1 MDDDKNRVDKEDNC
15 CAGGAA
21 NECAC
26 NSGASLNNEAS
37 GNGNGGYNPW
47 QIEVKWQGIWRDNET
62 YVVTEDPSKPKFY
75 LLEMFPYPSG
85 ELHVGHVRNY
95 TIGDVISRY
104 KRARGYNVLHPM
116 GWDSFGLPAENAA
129 IDRGIQPDT
138 WTWNNIAHMREQ
150 LKRMGFTYDWSREV
164 TTAFPEYYKW
174 TQWLFLL
181 LYERGLAYKKTAP
194 ANWCP
199 KCHTVLAN
207 EQVEQGKCWRCDSL
221 VERRSM
227 DQWFFKI
234 TDYAERLL
242 ADLEK
247 LDGWPEHIKIMQAN
261 WIGKSEGAEID
272 FAGPD
277 GEKIPV
283 FTTRQDTIYG
293 VTYLVLAP
301 EHPLVEKIIQG
312 TEYEAPVRA
321 FIDKVMRMSEID
333 RTAETLEKEG
343 IFTGAYATNPVSGDQ
358 VPIWIGNYVIYEYGT
373 GAVMGVPGHDER
385 DFHFARK
392 YGLPIKIVIQNE
404 DKSLRLEEMENAYVD
419 PGIMV
424 DSGKFTGLGSE
435 EGQAEVT
442 RFLEE
447 NGMGRGKVTYKMRDW
462 LISRQ
467 RYWGAPIPVIYCPKC
482 GTVPVPKEDLPVIL
496 PLGLKVTSGGPS
508 PLARHEEFVNTTCP
522 VCGEGA
528 RRETDTMDTFVCSSW
543 YFFRFAS
550 PYNTDVAFAK
560 EDVDYWSPVDLYIG
574 GVEHAVMH
582 LLYARFITKVL
593 YDAGLVPAE
602 EPFQNLLTQG
612 MVVRDGAKM
621 SKSKGNVVSPDE
633 IVGKFGAD
641 VMRVFMMFA
650 APPERDL
657 EWSDRGVEGANRF
670 LRRVWRQ
677 VTGEH
682 TGEQPGAEGAPGG
695 GVSTEGLLRIAH
707 QSIKKV
713 SEDLERLALNTA
725 VSQLMELSNYIGR
738 YQRLPK
744 DSQSADALEEAKTA
758 LLKLLSPFA
767 PHMAQELWEKLG
779 YSGTIEEAGWPEYDQ
794 ATIAEKTVTVVVQVN
809 GKVRDRIQIEAGSS
823 DEEVTDRA
831 LASERIVK
839 LLGEGPDARDKI
851 AKVVVVKD
859 KLVNIVTKR

>member
-1 MDDDKNRVDKEDNC
+1 MPDDKNRMNKHDSC
-15 CAGGAA
+15 CAGGTGDG
-21 NECAC
+21 CI
-26 NSGASLNNEAS
+26 SGAAS
-37 GNGNGGYNPW
+37 RNGNYDYEPK
-47 QIEVKWQGIWRDNET
+47 QVEAKWQGIWRDNET
-62 YVVTEDPSKPKFY
+62 YVVTEDPLKPKYY

-95 TIGDVISRY
+95 TIGDVITRY

-129 IDRGIQPDT
+129 IDRGIRPDK
-138 WTWNNIAHMREQ
+138 WTWDNIAHMREQ
-150 LKRMGFTYDWSREV
+150 LKMIGFSYDWSREV
-164 TTAFPEYYKW
+164 TTAFPEYYKG

-181 LYERGLAYKKTAP
+181 LYERGLVYKKTAP

-242 ADLEK
+242 ADLDK
-247 LDGWPEHIKIMQAN
+247 LDGWPEHVKAMQAN

-272 FAGPD
+272 FVGPND
-277 GEKIPV
+277 EKIPV

-301 EHPLVEKIIQG
+301 EHPLVEKFIQG

-321 FIDKVMRMSEID
+321 FIDKVSKMSEID
-333 RTAETLEKEG
+333 RTAETFEKEG
-343 IFTGAYATNPVSGDQ
+343 IFTGVYATNPVSGDK
-358 VPIWIGNYVIYEYGT
+358 VPVWVGNYVIYEYGT

-385 DFHFARK
+385 DFHFAKK

-404 DKSLRLEEMENAYVD
+404 DQSLRLEEMDTAYVD
-419 PGIMV
+419 PGVMV
-424 DSGKFTGLGSE
+424 ASGPFTGLDSE
-435 EGQAEVT
+435 AGRAQVT

-447 NGMGRGKVTYKMRDW
+447 NGTGRGKITYKMRDW

-467 RYWGAPIPVIYCPKC
+467 RYWGAPIPMIYCPKC
-482 GTVPVPKEDLPVIL
+482 GTLPVPKEDLPVVL
-496 PLGLKVTSGGPS
+496 PLGLQVAPEGPS
-508 PLARHEEFVNTTCP
+508 PLARHEAFVNTTCP
-522 VCGEGA
+522 VCGEA
-528 RRETDTMDTFVCSSW
+528 AKRETDTMDTFVCSSW
-543 YFFRFAS
+543 YFFRYAG
-550 PYNTDVAFAK
+550 PHNTDEAFAK
-560 EDVDYWSPVDLYIG
+560 ADVDYWCPVDLYIG

-582 LLYARFITKVL
+582 LLYARFITKAL
-593 YDAGLVPAE
+593 YDAGLVPAD
-602 EPFQNLLTQG
+602 EPFTKLLTQG

-641 VMRVFMMFA
+641 VVRVFMMFA

-677 VTGEH
+677 VTGGPD
-682 TGEQPGAEGAPGG
+682 GEQPEVNDAPGEG
-695 GVSTEGLLRIAH
+695 ISTEGLLRITH

-713 SEDLERLALNTA
+713 TEDLERLALNTA

-738 YQRLPK
+738 YQRLPGT
-744 DSQSADALEEAKTA
+744 SQSPEALDEAKAA
-758 LLKLLSPFA
+758 LVKLLAPFA
-767 PHMAQELWEKLG
+767 PHIAHELWERLG
-779 YSGTIEEAGWPEYDQ
+779 YDGTVEEAGWPEYDPDMV
-794 ATIAEKTVTVVVQVN
+794 AERTVTVVVQVN
-809 GKVRDRIQIEAGSS
+809 GKVRDRIQVEAGSS
-823 DEEVTDRA
+823 DEEVTEKA
-831 LASERIVK
+831 LASDRIAK
-839 LLGEGPDARDKI
+839 LLGEAPEAKDKI
-851 AKVVVVKD
+851 AKVIVVKD
-859 KLVNIVTKR
+859 KLVNIVIKR